1 MTAASPGPGLGPGP
15 NIFSIFGAEN
25 EGSYRARRETFI
37 FSLLGQAAI
46 LGLLIYFTSC
56 VIQHTPEIA
65 EKLPE
70 LRELPIIFSGNN
82 GGGGGNHDPLP
93 ASQGNPPRA
102 SLDPQIVPPT
112 VIMLKEPSKLMA
124 PETVLVAPEVPLPQ
138 GGQIGDMM
146 SKFSTLSNGPGGPG
160 GIGPGCCDGIGDKI
174 GPHVGDGRPGVYPA
188 GKMGVTV
195 PEVIFNPEPSF
206 SDEAR
211 KAKAQGMVLLLV
223 VVGKDGRT
231 HDIRVGQSLGMGLD
245 EKAIEAVNRWRFRP
259 ATLNGQPVATQIA
272 VQVDFHLY

>member
-1 MTAASPGPGLGPGP
+1 MTAATSGRGPS
-15 NIFSIFGAEN
+15 IFSIFSAEN
-25 EGSYRARRETFI
+25 DRSYRVRRETFV

-56 VIQHTPEIA
+56 FIQNPPEIA
-65 EKLPE
+65 DQLRN
-70 LRELPIIFSGNN
+70 LRELPLVFSGNN

-102 SLDPQIVPPT
+102 SLDPQLVPPT
-112 VIMLKEPSKLMA
+112 VFVAKEQPKLPA
-124 PETVLVAPEVPLPQ
+124 PETVMVAPEVPLPQ
-138 GGQIGDMM
+138 GRQIGDMM
-146 SKFSTLSNGPGGPG
+146 SKFSVLSNGSGGPG
-160 GIGPGCCDGIGDKI
+160 GIGLGCCDGIGDQI
-174 GPHVGDGRPGVYPA
+174 GPHVGDGSPGVYPA
-188 GKMGVTV
+188 GRMGVTV

-211 KAKAQGMVLLLV
+211 KAKAQGMVLLVL

>member
-1 MTAASPGPGLGPGP
+1 MTAASPGPGP

-46 LGLLIYFTSC
+46 LALLRYFTSC
-56 VIQHTPEIA
+56 VIQHTPDVA
-65 EKLPE
+65 DQLRN
-70 LRELPIIFSGNN
+70 LRELPLVFSGSN

-93 ASQGNPPRA
+93 ASNGNPPRA
-102 SLDPQIVPPT
+102 SLDPQLVAPT
-112 VIMLKEPSKLMA
+112 VIVPKEPPKLAA
-124 PETVLVAPEVPLPQ
+124 PETVVVAPEVPLPQ
-138 GGQIGDMM
+138 GGQVGDML
-146 SKFSTLSNGPGGPG
+146 SKFSTLSNGPGSG
-160 GIGPGCCDGIGDKI
+160 GIGPGCCGGIGPSS
-174 GPHVGDGRPGVYPA
+174 GPGMGDGPSGIYPA
-188 GKMGVTV
+188 GQKGVTV

-211 KAKAQGMVLLLV
+211 KAKAQGMVLLVL